1 MSCNCFPCLLRVV
14 APTLNSTI
22 LDCRLDLRI
31 HHWRRHIVFSLL
43 ISIRTSYNQV
53 VHCWAG
59 EIPTLQRAERLMMT
73 LSFPPSTHC
82 STSLCSVWRSCHPH
96 VQRSATQNLEKF
108 YACEFLLKLC
118 AFDSWCDQHLWFSGA
133 CGHRTQEVVSSEHGL
148 HLLFPLCCVRLSFLG
163 EIKCSAGASCI

>member
-1 MSCNCFPCLLRVV
+1 MSCHCFPCLHRVV

-59 EIPTLQRAERLMMT
+59 EIPTLQRAEWVSRLQLIVAHPCAVCGDHVIPMCNAAQRKTWKNFMHAN
-73 LSFPPSTHC
+73 SYSNCVPSIVGA
-82 STSLCSVWRSCHPH
+82 TSIYGS
-96 VQRSATQNLEKF
+96 LERAAIARK
-108 YACEFLLKLC
+108 
-118 AFDSWCDQHLWFSGA
+118 
-133 CGHRTQEVVSSEHGL
+133 
-148 HLLFPLCCVRLSFLG
+148 RLSR
-163 EIKCSAGASCI
+163 ASMVCTFCFHCVASDCHF